1 MEYEVEI
8 PGIVLRW
15 LRILLV
21 SVLVLSFVL
30 VGRAVSP
37 VGENGSPQLLTP
49 RLARITAY
57 QRDAREWA
65 GRLQDIQ
72 AGLEGMLS
80 NPSGNLLDQDS
91 QANLLYGQL
100 LNLQAEVDS
109 APVPPTLESL
119 HAEFGEAVGATLD
132 VAVLVAAWISA
143 PTPENFS
150 SAEEALNTAEE
161 MLILIN
167 QNPWVEGLR

>member
-15 LRILLV
+15 LRILLA

-37 VGENGSPQLLTP
+37 VGESGRPQLLTP

-65 GRLQDIQ
+65 RRLQDIQ
-72 AGLEGMLS
+72 AGLEVLLS
-80 NPSGNLLDQDS
+80 NPSGNLLDLDS
-91 QANLLYGQL
+91 RANLLYGQL
-100 LNLQAEVDS
+100 LNLQVEVDS
-109 APVPPTLESL
+109 TPVPPTLESL
-119 HAEFGEAVGATLD
+119 HADFREVVGATVD
-132 VAVLVAAWISA
+132 TVGLVAAWISA
-143 PTPENFS
+143 PTPENHS
-150 SAEEALNTAEE
+150 SAVEALTNAEE
-161 MLILIN
+161 MLIQIN
-167 QNPWVEGLR
+167 QNPWVEGER